1 MSNDFS
7 GRLQV
12 KRQANMYPIVKHTA
26 FHLMKLATESGPGSF
41 HTSIAC
47 IVFTAFQYEA
57 ALNEIGLAKAI
68 PGWDEGDLRP
78 TPNKEK
84 AAYSVCGLVLDR
96 STAEY
101 QKIRSAIKVR
111 DKLAHPKPIT
121 ISKSI
126 RKFSG
131 DFEEF
136 QERAEVEGQAHWEQ
150 CANPEVAKAAFEV
163 VSKVASGLFHAA
175 GIDEDSFSLSEMF
188 VSLDPIVPPKPLR
201 P

>member
-7 GRLQV
+7 GQLQV
-12 KRQANMYPIVKHTA
+12 KRRFNMYPKVQQTA
-26 FHLMKLATESGPGSF
+26 FHLLKLATESESGSF

-68 PGWDEGDLRP
+68 PGWDEGDLR
-78 TPNKEK
+78 TTLNKEK
-84 AAYSVCGLVLDR
+84 AVYSLCGLVLDR

-101 QKIRSAIKVR
+101 QKISSAFKVR
-111 DKLAHPKPIT
+111 DKLAHPKPFT
-121 ISKSI
+121 ISNSVL
-126 RKFSG
+126 KFSG

-136 QERAEVEGQAHWEQ
+136 QERAEDAGQAHWEQ
-150 CANPEVAKAAFEV
+150 CANPNVAKATYDV
-163 VSKVASGLFHAA
+163 VSKVASDLFRAA

-188 VSLDPIVPPKPLR
+188 VSLDRIVPPKPLR